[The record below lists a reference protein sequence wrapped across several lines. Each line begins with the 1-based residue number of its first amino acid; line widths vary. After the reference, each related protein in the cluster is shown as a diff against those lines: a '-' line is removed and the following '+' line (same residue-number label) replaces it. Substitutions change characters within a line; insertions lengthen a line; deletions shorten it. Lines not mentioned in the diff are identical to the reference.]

1 MVGRTDKQ
9 SVVVMAVVIVVVMVV
24 VMVLVIVVVMV
35 VVVMVVPNRLR
46 RHTRPTKVLA
56 IANQV

>member
-9 SVVVMAVVIVVVMVV
+9 SVVVMAVVIVAVMVV
-24 VMVLVIVVVMV
+24 VMVLVIVVVM